1 MFPCYSLV
9 FGFNNILLNDSSYRR
24 DFLDNGMFHVE
35 PEAVKITLG
44 HEKCLKQRNFIL
56 KSKKYSLLQTWDDQL
71 AEQNLLLTNMRVKYF
86 DSLNREFNML
96 INEIK
101 NTMPSVYNEVSTLS
115 LEYIK
120 GWSGI
125 DYSKQLE
132 SLLKKIKL
140 LATQLVEL
148 TEAILQC
155 TYGKTSERVRI
166 NVNVGFSLPNNE
178 FGKNECFSRETWL

>member
-86 DSLNREFNML
+86 DSLNREFNIL

-125 DYSKQLE
+125 DYSKQLRE
-132 SLLKKIKL
+132 SFEKDKAVGYTTCGTHRSDI
-140 LATQLVEL
+140 AV
-148 TEAILQC
+148 
-155 TYGKTSERVRI
+155 YTSERVRI